1 MSNRTAHGSK
11 LPDKFADAVGC
22 HRTGQKT
29 GSSAKGG
36 SKNGSSS
43 KSRSSMIKNSGRK
56 GKSSVPK
63 SNDPRKKFG
72 SADADA
78 LHTSC
83 KTPQVM
89 KLIES
94 DKRENLVIMA
104 GKSRVPE
111 QLRGRESLSRVMRRG
126 LGEEFSDVDDTV
138 VVNLTEIAIE
148 NEAPEILDRFN
159 ACSCDKCVE
168 VFSQKIAEKVPARF
182 ARISRSHRSGSREL
196 SERLLPM
203 RKIVVSEMIRELI
216 CDKRRCFHD
225 E

>member
-11 LPDKFADAVGC
+11 LPDSLAEAVGC
-22 HRTGQKT
+22 PRPSHSKT
-29 GSSAKGG
+29 AGSAAHK
-36 SKNGSSS
+36 K
-43 KSRSSMIKNSGRK
+43 SGRD
-56 GKSSVPK
+56 GKKPPSKASG
-63 SNDPRKKFG
+63 SRKKDR
-72 SADADA
+72 SADIAADGIHA
-78 LHTSC
+78 SC

-94 DKRENLVIMA
+94 DKKNNLVIMA

-126 LGEEFSDVDDTV
+126 LGEEFSDADDTT
-138 VVNLTEIAIE
+138 VVNITELAIE
-148 NEAPEILDRFN
+148 YEAAEILDRFN

-168 VFSQKIAEKVPARF
+168 VFSRRIAEKVPARF
-182 ARISRSHRSGSREL
+182 ARISKSHRSGSREL
-196 SERLLPM
+196 AERVLSM
-203 RKIVVSEMIRELI
+203 RKVVLSEMIRELI